1 MESVKV
7 CSACGIVL
15 RLYAF
20 SKDKRKESGLRSK
33 CKECD
38 KAYKKANKVK
48 IAEYDKASYE
58 ANKSKFAERKKSWCK
73 ANKDK
78 VAEVKKAW
86 QKANPAKVNANTA
99 KRRAAKINATPKWLT
114 KEDYNQIQSFYTK
127 AQQLTLSTGI
137 QHQVDHIYPLQGK
150 TVSGLHVPSN
160 LQVLTATDNI
170 GKSNKFLDL
179 D

>member
-1 MESVKV
+1 MEIVKV
-7 CSACGIVL
+7 CSSCKIALGL
-15 RLYAF
+15 HAF
-20 SKDKRKESGLRSK
+20 SKDNRKESGLRSN
-33 CKECD
+33 CKGCN
-38 KAYKKANKVK
+38 KAYKEANKCK
-48 IAEYDKASYE
+48 IAEYDKANS
-58 ANKSKFAERKKSWCK
+58 SRFAERKKSWCK
-73 ANKDK
+73 ENKDK
-78 VAEVKKAW
+78 VAEFKKNW

-114 KEDYNQIQSFYTK
+114 KEDYNQMQSFYTE

-170 GKSNKFLDL
+170 SKSNKFLHSD
-179 D
+179 